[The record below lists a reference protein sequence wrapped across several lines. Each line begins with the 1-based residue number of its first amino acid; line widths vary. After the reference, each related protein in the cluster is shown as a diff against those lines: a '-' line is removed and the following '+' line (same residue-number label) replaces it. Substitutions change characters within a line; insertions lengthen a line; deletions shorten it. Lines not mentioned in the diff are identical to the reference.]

1 MDNKKS
7 ENITPDQ
14 IKKLVGEMK
23 KINKK
28 IDLRNPMISES
39 NDSIVSSILEE
50 DAKNKAVPRERQL
63 DVNEIN
69 RKKNLGHISESE
81 KDKWKRM
88 MKYDVPDDESRNI

>member
-50 DAKNKAVPRERQL
+50 DAKNNAVPRERQL